1 MPAAP
6 RSHLSGPNPRLS
18 RRCQL
23 CLLRPD
29 RAFKAETR
37 DHIAAVSPVC
47 CAQTAP
53 LKPKPATRSPLSAF
67 FLVRRPRFV
76 RPQSRSDRA
85 CSLHRRALTAAV
97 SPKPATQTASVSAK
111 PAICSRLLPSNPRS
125 APSFCAETQL
135 LCPPFSLHRYSHL
148 PPLQPYSHFCLLF
161 TILFLAYSGFKEEKE
176 KGSQSFY
183 SSFKFFSFAK
193 VDHTLLL
200 LV

>member
-1 MPAAP
+1 MKTLATALATPLSLFIVSFSFRTALSVCRFRPPKTAPFSSAAVARPRISDLKPRPA
-6 RSHLSGPNPRLS
+6 
-18 RRCQL
+18 RRCQRF
-23 CLLRPD
+23 CPVPRP
-29 RAFKAETR
+29 
-37 DHIAAVSPVC
+37 H
-47 CAQTAP
+47 
-53 LKPKPATRSPLSAF
+53 F
-67 FLVRRPRFV
+67 F

-85 CSLHRRALTAAV
+85 CSLHRRAPTAAV

-135 LCPPFSLHRYSHL
+135 LCPPFSLHQYSHL

-161 TILFLAYSGFKEEKE
+161 TILFLAYFGFKEEKE

-183 SSFKFFSFAK
+183 SSSKFFSFAK
-193 VDHTLLL
+193 VDRTLLL